1 MARGQPY
8 VGLRCRSLRSLT
20 VSSPPS
26 RAPRIALALGSGGA
40 RGYAHLGAI
49 RELRDRGCEIVT
61 IAGTSMGALV
71 GGLAAAGREGEFA
84 EWATGLRQRDVLRLM
99 DFKLSAP
106 GAVAA
111 DRLLG
116 AIGEMLGEVDIED
129 LDVPFTAV
137 ATDLGSHR
145 EVWFQRGP
153 LLRAVRASIAIPGFF
168 TPVMI
173 NGRLL
178 VDGGLLNPVPID
190 PTTAVPADLT
200 VAVSL
205 LGRRER
211 SGSRVPSRESSAPQ
225 RREEWLDRLRRT
237 VATIAGRDDAVPPT
251 PPPGSPPPGSPPLAQ
266 ASGAVESVDTPQ
278 ETGEPVASV
287 ESVEPVFGGID
298 PLPKDLRLTDVTGQA
313 FEAMQGLVHRYRQ
326 AAFPADITV
335 DVPVDACRTL
345 DFHRASDM
353 IDLGR
358 RLTADALDRAGI
370 GT

>member
-1 MARGQPY
+1 MTSTTTAAVPAA
-8 VGLRCRSLRSLT
+8 VPAAPA
-20 VSSPPS
+20 SPPA
-26 RAPRIALALGSGGA
+26 RRTRVALALGSGGA

-49 RELRDRGCEIVT
+49 RELRARGHEVVT
-61 IAGTSMGALV
+61 IAGTSMGAVV
-71 GGLAAAGREGEFA
+71 GALAAAGRDDDFA
-84 EWATGLRQRDVLRLM
+84 AWAGGLRQRDVLRLM

-111 DRLLG
+111 DRLLNE
-116 AIGEMLGEVDIED
+116 IGDLFGDVDIED
-129 LDVPFTAV
+129 LPVPFTAV
-137 ATDLGSHR
+137 ATDLGSQR

-153 LLRAVRASIAIPGFF
+153 LLPAVRASIAIPGFF

-211 SGSRVPSRESSAPQ
+211 PGRQAPSQESAAPQ
-225 RREEWLDRLRRT
+225 RREEWRGRLRRT
-237 VATIAGRDDAVPPT
+237 IASITGREEHAVDLGEQEGQPSEAAEPAALEAVAAAEPP
-251 PPPGSPPPGSPPLAQ
+251 
-266 ASGAVESVDTPQ
+266 V
-278 ETGEPVASV
+278 
-287 ESVEPVFGGID
+287 GGID
-298 PLPKDLRLTDVTGQA
+298 PLPKDLRLTDVTAQA

-326 AAFPADITV
+326 AAFPADVTV

-345 DFHRASDM
+345 DFHRATEM
-353 IDLGR
+353 VELGQ
-358 RLTADALDRAGI
+358 RLTAEALDRAGI
-370 GT
+370 S

>member
-1 MARGQPY
+1 MSAP
-8 VGLRCRSLRSLT
+8 
-20 VSSPPS
+20 SPV
-26 RAPRIALALGSGGA
+26 RVALALGSGGA

-49 RELRDRGCEIVT
+49 HEIRARGGEIVT

-71 GGLAAAGREGEFA
+71 GGLAAAGRDDDFLA
-84 EWATGLRQRDVLRLM
+84 WAAGLRQRDVLRLM

-116 AIGEMLGEVDIED
+116 AIGELFDGTDIED
-129 LDVPFTAV
+129 LPVPFTAV
-137 ATDLGSHR
+137 ATDLGSRR

-153 LLRAVRASIAIPGFF
+153 LLPAVRASIAIPGLF

-178 VDGGLLNPVPID
+178 VDGGLLNPVPVD

-205 LGRRER
+205 LGRRAR
-211 SGSRVPSRESSAPQ
+211 ADRQAPAQESAAPQ
-225 RREEWLDRLRRT
+225 RLEEWRDRLRRT
-237 VATIAGRDDAVPPT
+237 IASVTGREPDADELHEGRHGRHHDAPT
-251 PPPGSPPPGSPPLAQ
+251 PAEQAPVLAGDGGGGLQ
-266 ASGAVESVDTPQ
+266 PATAA
-278 ETGEPVASV
+278 EPVT
-287 ESVEPVFGGID
+287 GGTD
-298 PLPKDLRLTDVTGQA
+298 PLPKDLRLTDVTAQS

-326 AAFPADITV
+326 AAFPADVTV

-345 DFHRASDM
+345 DFHRATEM
-353 IDLGR
+353 VELGR
-358 RLTADALDRAGI
+358 RLTAAALDAAGVLPPAPT
-370 GT
+370 G

>member
-1 MARGQPY
+1 M
-8 VGLRCRSLRSLT
+8 T
-20 VSSPPS
+20 SPTPAVP
-26 RAPRIALALGSGGA
+26 APGRRRTRVALALGSGGA
-40 RGYAHLGAI
+40 RGYAHLGAL
-49 RELRDRGCEIVT
+49 RELRARGCDVVT
-61 IAGTSMGALV
+61 VAGTSMGAVV
-71 GGLAAAGREGEFA
+71 GALAAAGRDDDFA
-84 EWATGLRQRDVLRLM
+84 AWATGLRQRDVIRLM

-111 DRLLG
+111 DRLLN
-116 AIGEMLGEVDIED
+116 AIGDLFGDADIED
-129 LDVPFTAV
+129 LPVPFTAV
-137 ATDLGSHR
+137 ATDLGSRR

-153 LLRAVRASIAIPGFF
+153 LLPAVRASIAIPGLF

-205 LGRRER
+205 LGRREHPGR
-211 SGSRVPSRESSAPQ
+211 QAPSQESAAPQ
-225 RREEWLDRLRRT
+225 RREEWRDRLRRT
-237 VATIAGRDDAVPPT
+237 VASVTGRDEHPDHADHALEGHEAEPA
-251 PPPGSPPPGSPPLAQ
+251 L
-266 ASGAVESVDTPQ
+266 
-278 ETGEPVASV
+278 EPVAAA
-287 ESVEPVFGGID
+287 EPPIGGID

-345 DFHRASDM
+345 DFHRASEM
-353 IDLGR
+353 IELGQK
-358 RLTADALDRAGI
+358 LTAEALDQAGV
-370 GT
+370 G